1 MSAERL
7 PKLAQAGITDRP
19 AEHLTLAALDLMP
32 GDPVACHAA
41 MERLRTIVR
50 AELHG
55 HPADPT
61 VETGELGYEDPHK
74 EYGLVITMAL
84 SDSGYTKLGA
94 TSANRPLDLHPM
106 PADILDASE
115 QGRGA
120 HRPGEGDVLLKITA
134 NDIYVTEHVS
144 HRIEHELSA
153 EFSLRWVQTGA
164 QRFNTN
170 QPLSRAESRALI
182 GFLDGTNNLHPN
194 NEADRGLIFTDHTRT
209 DYPQNPPS
217 GAYQGATF
225 PDLRQMPAGAE
236 PAELDGGSYL
246 AVETLLIA
254 TGLFDSQSVDAQSA
268 IIGRQKVDGSMISPP
283 LAASHVQKA
292 NPHRPGTDD
301 ELRRMLRRGYPTTRP
316 GASGLD
322 RGLVFMAFARS
333 LTTQH
338 EFVRRAWI
346 NNPNFP
352 QTGSGKDQFLANYV
366 DQQIDSGGYYFAPPL
381 RKQSDKASWLLP
393 ASVAS

>member
-1 MSAERL
+1 MSTEHL

-19 AEHLTLAALDLMP
+19 AEHLVLVALDLTAT
-32 GDPVACHAA
+32 DPAGCHAA
-41 MERLRTIVR
+41 MERLRTLAS

-55 HPADPT
+55 HPAAQGT
-61 VETGELGYEDPHK
+61 ETGELGYDDPHK
-74 EYGLVITMAL
+74 EYDLKVTMAL

-94 TSANRPLDLHPM
+94 DASNRPLDLHPM
-106 PADILDASE
+106 PADILDSSG

-120 HRPGEGDVLLKITA
+120 HIAGEGDVLLKITA
-134 NDIYVTEHVS
+134 NDIYITEHVA
-144 HRIEHELSA
+144 HRVEHELA
-153 EFSLRWVQTGA
+153 ADFKLRWAQTGA
-164 QRFNTN
+164 QRYNTN

-182 GFLDGTNNLHPN
+182 GFLDGTDNLHPDDPN
-194 NEADRGLIFTDHTRT
+194 DRALIFTDHTRV
-209 DYPQNPPS
+209 DYPPNPAN
-217 GAYQGATF
+217 GTYQGATF

-254 TGLFDSQSVDAQSA
+254 TGAFDQQSVDAQSG
-268 IIGRQKVDGSMISPP
+268 IIGRQKVDGTMINPP
-283 LAASHVQKA
+283 DPASHVQKA

-301 ELRRMLRRGYPTTRP
+301 ELRQMLRRGYPTIRP
-316 GASGLD
+316 VPSGLG
-322 RGLVFMAFARS
+322 RGLVFMAFART

-352 QTGSGKDQFLANYV
+352 QTGTGPDHFLATYV

-381 RKQSDKASWLLP
+381 TKESDKASWRLP
-393 ASVAS
+393 DLPKT

>member
-1 MSAERL
+1 MSTEHL
-7 PKLAQAGITDRP
+7 PHLAQSGITDRP
-19 AEHLTLAALDLMP
+19 AEHLLLVAFDLVA
-32 GDPVACHAA
+32 GDPSGCHAA
-41 MERLRTIVR
+41 MERLRTLVR

-55 HPADPT
+55 HPANPAL
-61 VETGELGYEDPHK
+61 ETGELGYEDPHK
-74 EYGLVITMAL
+74 EYDLTILMAL

-94 TSANRPLDLHPM
+94 TAANRPLDLHPM
-106 PADILDASE
+106 PADILDASQ

-134 NDIYVTEHVS
+134 NDIYVAEHVS

-153 EFSLRWVQTGA
+153 DFTLRWAQTGA
-164 QRFNTN
+164 QRYNTN
-170 QPLSRAESRALI
+170 QPLSRSESRALI
-182 GFLDGTNNLHPN
+182 GFLDGTNNLHPD
-194 NEADRGLIFTDHTRT
+194 NENDRALIFTDHTRT
-209 DYPQNPPS
+209 DYPSNPPS
-217 GAYQGATF
+217 ASYQGATF

-246 AVETLLIA
+246 AVETLLIS
-254 TGLFDSQSVDAQSA
+254 TGPFDNQSIDAQAA
-268 IIGRQKVDGSMISPP
+268 IIGRQKIDGAMISPP
-283 LAASHVQKA
+283 VPSSHVQKA

-301 ELRRMLRRGYPTTRP
+301 ELRRMLRRGYPTIRP
-316 GASGLD
+316 VNSGLG

-352 QTGSGKDQFLANYV
+352 QTGAGPDQFLATYV

-381 RKQSDKASWLLP
+381 TKQSDKASWRLP
-393 ASVAS
+393 ASAAS